1 MAAPVTDYV
10 TQEEVKAALTMTGTA
25 YADQDIPRAIAAASR
40 AVDGY
45 CNRRF
50 YLDTADVARVY
61 RQRQS
66 VIFIEDLAPTPTPVV
81 KWAASPGN
89 FTSTWVAGQD
99 YDLQPL
105 NASADGRPYTV
116 LRTYSWVAGPQ
127 SLPYANIQITGRW
140 GWPTIPSQVPQA
152 TVILASKL
160 LVRTRQAPFGIV
172 TAGGD
177 VGVAMR
183 IASTDPDVRALLE
196 DLGRDQLAI

>member
-1 MAAPVTDYV
+1 VAAVTNYV
-10 TQEEVKAALTMTGTA
+10 TEEEVKAALTLSGTA
-25 YADQDIPRAIAAASR
+25 FADQDIPRAIAAASR

-50 YLDTADVARVY
+50 YLDTSDVARTY
-61 RQRQS
+61 RQAAS
-66 VIFIEDLAPTPTPVV
+66 IIAIDDLAPTPVPVV
-81 KWAASPGN
+81 KTAATPGQ
-89 FTSTWVAGQD
+89 FTTTWTAGQD

-105 NASADGRPYTV
+105 NAAADSRPYTI
-116 LRTYSWVAGPQ
+116 LRTYSWAATGRV
-127 SLPYANIQITGRW
+127 PYANIQITGRW
-140 GWPTIPSQVPQA
+140 GWTTIPAQVPQA

-196 DLGRDQLAI
+196 DLGRTQLAV